1 MSGKHPEHDAA
12 ADVAMLAKRDEL
24 AKLLGVELIEG
35 GPGRA
40 TLKMTVRK
48 EHLNFY
54 GGGHGGTIFA
64 FADMAFGLA
73 SNSRGH
79 MSFGVS
85 ASINY
90 FVGVREGDV
99 LFARG
104 SEVNRSRRLGTYRI
118 EVERQDGTLIASF
131 TGTVHVTEKPVA

>member
-1 MSGKHPEHDAA
+1 MTEQKHDAA

-24 AKLLGVELIEG
+24 ARLLGVDLVEG

-40 TLKMTVRK
+40 VLKMTVAK

-79 MSFGVS
+79 MSFGIN

-90 FVGVREGDV
+90 FVGVKEGDV
-99 LFARG
+99 LYARG
-104 SEVNRSRRLGTYRI
+104 VEVNRSRRLGTYRI
-118 EVERQDGTLIASF
+118 DVERDDGVLIATF